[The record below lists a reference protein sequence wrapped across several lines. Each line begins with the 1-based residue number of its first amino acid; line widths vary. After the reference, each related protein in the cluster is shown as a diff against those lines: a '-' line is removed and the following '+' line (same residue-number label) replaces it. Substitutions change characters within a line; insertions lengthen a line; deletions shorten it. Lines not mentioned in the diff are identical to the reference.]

1 MVKKYFLTLFF
12 VISAAVGLISLTSA
26 KPASLEFIDTEYDFG
41 SISDSHEPIVHEFAF
56 TNTSSEPVA
65 VLSVSTG
72 CGCTRPQYPL
82 EPVKSGKTAKIK
94 ITFLPKGQKGEINKD
109 IRVRF
114 RGAKARKA
122 ERITLRL
129 HGHVTPAKD

>member
-1 MVKKYFLTLFF
+1 MVLGVLGLLTL
-12 VISAAVGLISLTSA
+12 SAAKT
-26 KPASLEFIDTEYDFG
+26 PSLEFTDTEYDFG
-41 SISDSHEPIVHEFAF
+41 TIDDSHAPVVHEFSF

-65 VLSVSTG
+65 ILSVTTG

-82 EPVKSGKTAKIK
+82 EPVKSGKSAKIK

-114 RGAKARKA
+114 RGAKARKS
-122 ERITLRL
+122 ERVTLRL
-129 HGHVTPAKD
+129 HGHVTPATK